1 MEQIRT
7 AVIGTGYLGRFHA
20 EKFAALPAAELV
32 AVVDIRPERATE
44 SAARLGVRALTDYH
58 ALIGEVDAVSI
69 VVPTT
74 LHHEVARF
82 FLANGVHVLVE
93 KPITTTLA
101 QADEL
106 IALARERVLVLQVG
120 HSERF
125 NAALRALDPVLL
137 QPLFIE
143 SLRIATF
150 RPRGTDVC
158 VVLDLMIHDI
168 DIIQHLVHSPIRH
181 IDANGVKVLSEETDI
196 ANARIQFENGCV
208 ANVTASRVSSHAERK
223 MRIFQ
228 PSNYLSLDFQNRVL
242 RIHTHGSVETHPGV
256 PEILVQEQSFQAND
270 SLLLQAGAFL
280 QAVRDGGRPVVSG
293 EDGRNALHTA
303 ADIRRQLQKQP
314 AGSLA

>member
-1 MEQIRT
+1 MKAIRT
-7 AVIGTGYLGRFHA
+7 AVIGTGYLGHFHA
-20 EKFAALPAAELV
+20 EKYAALPEAKLV
-32 AVVDIRPERATE
+32 AVVDTQPDRAGDT
-44 SAARLGVRALTDYH
+44 AHRLGTRALVDYREL
-58 ALIGEVDAVSI
+58 AGQVDAVSV

-106 IALARERVLVLQVG
+106 IALARDGGLVLQVG

-143 SLRIATF
+143 SLRIAPF

-168 DIIQHLVHSPIRH
+168 EIIQHLVSSPVQR
-181 IDANGVKVLSEETDI
+181 IDASGVRVLSEETDI

-208 ANVTASRVSSHAERK
+208 ANVTASRVSSHAERR

-228 PSNYLSLDFQNRVL
+228 PRSYLSLDFQHRVL
-242 RIHTHGSVETHPGV
+242 RIHTLGGNEPDSGV
-256 PEILVQEQSFQAND
+256 PEILVQEQSFEAND
-270 SLLLQAGAFL
+270 SLLLQIGAFL
-280 QAVRDGGRPVVSG
+280 KTVREGGRPVVSG
-293 EDGRNALHTA
+293 EDGRNALRTA
-303 ADIRRQLQKQP
+303 ADIRRQLSQQP

>member
-1 MEQIRT
+1 MQPIRA

-20 EKFAALPAAELV
+20 EKYAALPGAELV
-32 AVVDIRPERATE
+32 AVADIDPERAEQT
-44 SAARLGVRALTDYH
+44 AARLDTRALSDYRD
-58 ALIGEVDAVSI
+58 LEGLVDAVSV

-82 FLANGVHVLVE
+82 FLDKGVHVLVE
-93 KPITTTLA
+93 KPITSTLA

-106 IALARERVLVLQVG
+106 IRLARDKGLVLQVG

-143 SLRIATF
+143 SLRIAPF

-168 DIIQHLVHSPIRH
+168 EIIQHLVSSPVQR
-181 IDANGVKVLSEETDI
+181 IDANGVRVLSEETDI

-208 ANVTASRVSSHAERK
+208 ANVTASRVSSHAERR

-228 PSNYLSLDFQNRVL
+228 PRNYLSLDFLHRVL
-242 RIHTHGSVETHPGV
+242 RIHTLGGTEADTGA
-256 PEILVQEQSFQAND
+256 PEILVQEQSFEAND
-270 SLLLQAGAFL
+270 SLLLQIDAFL
-280 QAVRDGGRPVVSG
+280 KTVREGGRPVVSG
-293 EDGRNALHTA
+293 EDGRNALRTA
-303 ADIRRQLQKQP
+303 ADIRRQLREQP
-314 AGSLA
+314 AGSLT